1 MKTNSDA
8 IVRAVDDEVQL
19 HAKQFTHARRKAL
32 IIKTVL
38 HAAQA
43 VAKNH
48 GMTLA
53 DIEDIDGFLSMPY
66 VPLETNDVAG

>member
-1 MKTNSDA
+1 MKTNSDS
-8 IVRAVDDEVQL
+8 IISAVDDEVRL
-19 HAKQFTHARRKAL
+19 HAEQFTHACWKAL

-66 VPLETNDVAG
+66 VPLETKDVAG